1 MQHTKLLNLFLSFLL
16 INSSLLIIYSLF
28 FPNATFLFFQQT
40 YLEVLAIADTGGN
53 GSLNLL
59 TYPLSLYLMCTFGC
73 IQYLRTQEIFYLNFL
88 TILWTLVLI
97 SRIISLLA
105 IREVTID
112 LYFFFGI
119 HKNAR
124 LLIKDA
130 KENIENW
137 LLFIDNIENLS
148 NEDASIKLVNWLT
161 NNYKSLGIDNKTIEN
176 YIENGNFA
184 MQVEGIR
191 NYLSKKS

>member
-1 MQHTKLLNLFLSFLL
+1 MQYTKLLNLFLSFLL
-16 INSSLLIIYSLF
+16 INSSLLIIYSVF

-119 HKNAR
+119 LTEFFIAPIHIYFR
-124 LLIKDA
+124 SRLIK
-130 KENIENW
+130 
-137 LLFIDNIENLS
+137 LS
-148 NEDASIKLVNWLT
+148 
-161 NNYKSLGIDNKTIEN
+161 
-176 YIENGNFA
+176 
-184 MQVEGIR
+184 
-191 NYLSKKS
+191 